1 MNRWL
6 LNTFTTWELGLI
18 IVGGFVLL
26 AVLGLYGFRRFLPQL
41 AHEEVNDVAGVI
53 LGVLAAIY
61 GIVLAFVIVSLYDDF
76 HKTASD
82 VRVEASALSMVY
94 QDTRGF
100 APSVA
105 AHLKIELADYI
116 QTVTGQEWQQMR
128 NGRESERA
136 WADVDALYATLQAY
150 QPQSTSQRDW
160 YQEALARVNNLV
172 AARRER
178 LNDAEEGIPPTFEV
192 LLVGG
197 ALLVLAFTFLFG
209 VRSARLHAVMAI
221 AVAALLGFNLL
232 VALVL
237 DFPFSGQVTVS
248 NAPYTTGGLAVFRAD
263 HR

>member
-26 AVLGLYGFRRFLPQL
+26 AVVGLYGFKRLLPRI
-41 AHEEVNDVAGVI
+41 AEEEINDVAGVI

-76 HKTASD
+76 HKTAGD
-82 VRVEASALSMVY
+82 VRTEASALSMVY
-94 QDTRGF
+94 RDTRGF
-100 APSVA
+100 APPVA
-105 AHLKIELADYI
+105 AKLKLELGDYI
-116 QTVTGQEWQQMR
+116 QAVTGEEWRAMA

-136 WADVDALYATLQAY
+136 WSDLASVYSTLQAY
-150 QPQSTSQRDW
+150 QPQTTSQKDW
-160 YQEALARVNNLV
+160 YQETLVRVNNLV

-197 ALLVLAFTFLFG
+197 ALLVLAFTFVFG
-209 VRSARLHAVMAI
+209 VRSARLHAAMAV

-248 NAPYTTGGLAVFRAD
+248 NAPYTTGGLAVFKAD